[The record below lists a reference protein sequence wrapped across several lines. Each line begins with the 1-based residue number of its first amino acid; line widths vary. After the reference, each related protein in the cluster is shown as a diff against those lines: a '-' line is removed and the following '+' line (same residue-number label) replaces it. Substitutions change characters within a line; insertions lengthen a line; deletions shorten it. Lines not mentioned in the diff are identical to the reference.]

1 MPRLT
6 YSTDE
11 AHALLTQADT
21 AAAAGQD
28 PALVDLYRTLAT
40 EGLDLEACTPDEDLR
55 TGLGM
60 PPLAP
65 APGQAGDGG
74 DHPRVA

>member
-11 AHALLTQADT
+11 AHALLTQADHT
-21 AAAAGQD
+21 AAAGQD
-28 PALVDLYRTLAT
+28 PALADLYRTLAT

-55 TGLGM
+55 AQLGM
-60 PPLAP
+60 PPLTAGP
-65 APGQAGDGG
+65 EQASDGG